1 MLVLSRSKDES
12 VMLGDEIEVMV
23 LKVRGKRALLT
34 VYRAVRGKRLMWEA
48 NEPRW
53 VGVSEFL
60 DLGEGMSCHVV
71 DVRGEKVRLGFC
83 VPRSITPH
91 RREIYDAIR
100 GELGT
105 G

>member
-12 VMLGDEIEVMV
+12 VMLGDELEVMV
-23 LKVRGKRALLT
+23 LKVRGRKALLT

-48 NEPRW
+48 AEPRW
-53 VGVSEFL
+53 LGVSETW

-71 DVRGEKVRLGFC
+71 DVCGEKVRLGFC

-91 RREIYDAIR
+91 RREIYDLIR
-100 GELGT
+100 GESGM